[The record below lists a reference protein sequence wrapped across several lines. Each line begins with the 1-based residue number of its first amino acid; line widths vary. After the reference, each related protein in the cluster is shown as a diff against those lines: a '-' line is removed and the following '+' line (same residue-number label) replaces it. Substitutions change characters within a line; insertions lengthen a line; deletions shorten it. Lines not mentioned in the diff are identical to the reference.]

1 MHKLI
6 ESTTYRYVGKQN
18 KNKEMY
24 DLINKILFK
33 KESIYG

>member
-6 ESTTYRYVGKQN
+6 ESTTYRYVGKEN

-24 DLINKILFK
+24 DLINKFLLK
-33 KESIYG
+33 KESICG